1 LSFGVVNRLFRVF
14 ELVLKIEVDLFF
26 ILIFHLRSLATKAL
40 LFVGVSSW
48 WEKLGPVWDDQ
59 IISSLAVLD
68 SAVPILDES
77 SAQPSIMDWR

>member
-1 LSFGVVNRLFRVF
+1 
-14 ELVLKIEVDLFF
+14 
-26 ILIFHLRSLATKAL
+26 
-40 LFVGVSSW
+40 VGEAWS
-48 WEKLGPVWDDQ
+48 VWDDQ